1 MSAVITYP
9 INLSLDVDNLIN
21 SNSDLNKQNE
31 YGDTLLHIIC
41 QMPSQDSLLFLQKML
56 SSGANINMINNN
68 GYTPLM
74 CLAKRCHLNDSIE
87 MIKLLANAP
96 DVNLNVQHRL
106 TGFTAL
112 AIASH
117 AIYQNN
123 TQNVVQILLDAGAD
137 PNVPDVTGKMYNN
150 V

>member
-1 MSAVITYP
+1 MSVI
-9 INLSLDVDNLIN
+9 ISNLVNLSLDVDNLID
-21 SNSDLNKQNE
+21 SNCDLNKQNE

-41 QMPSQDSLLFLQKML
+41 KLPSQDSLINLQKML
-56 SSGANINMINNN
+56 SSGANINMVNNN

-87 MIKLLANAP
+87 MIELLANAP
-96 DVNLNVQHRL
+96 DVNLNVRHKL

-112 AIASH
+112 AIASN

-123 TQNVVQILLDAGAD
+123 TQNVVQILLAAGAD
-137 PNVPDVTGKMYNN
+137 PNVPDVTRKMYNN
-150 V
+150 